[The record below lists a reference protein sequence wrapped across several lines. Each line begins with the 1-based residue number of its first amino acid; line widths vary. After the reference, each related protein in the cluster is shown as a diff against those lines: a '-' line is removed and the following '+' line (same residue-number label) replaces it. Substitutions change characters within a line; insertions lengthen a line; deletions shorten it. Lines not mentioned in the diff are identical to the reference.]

1 MKNKE
6 NSILM
11 VVLLGSL
18 IIPTLCILFNRL
30 YIQSKVFVVEDS
42 GYSNLRIAS
51 LVPNSMHI
59 EDFVWGNAE
68 INDAEVVLDFFDY
81 IDSLPITNVDT
92 DVSENNT
99 VLSGTLYF
107 DNGDS
112 LEFDLGDYVIFG
124 GFLHGEPEGRG
135 ERTRIVSRLKEYL
148 YTKEKLAD
156 MVRADNRIKLI
167 GTGYNKNIA
176 SDQKIALKELVLSS
190 NYVNYEKEEKEK
202 ILNKG
207 NSVLQIEFYINSTLP
222 QVYMI
227 VYESGL
233 CLIYDSAGSRSGSIM
248 QLSMD
253 VKQLESIFW
262 ENSNEK

>member
-92 DVSENNT
+92 DITENNT

-176 SDQKIALKELVLSS
+176 SDQK
-190 NYVNYEKEEKEK
+190 
-202 ILNKG
+202 
-207 NSVLQIEFYINSTLP
+207 
-222 QVYMI
+222 
-227 VYESGL
+227 
-233 CLIYDSAGSRSGSIM
+233 
-248 QLSMD
+248 
-253 VKQLESIFW
+253 
-262 ENSNEK
+262 